1 MAARYLPT
9 ELSDNSGNIVYP
21 HSEADIIW
29 MQDGRDVEEVLKR
42 LDELLNGIT
51 GISSVRNLD
60 DATKLATAKA
70 VNSLSALIDALNNN
84 LGGYSF
90 GTTAEGQPG
99 YRKPG
104 ADTVTPF
111 RQFPSFLSKH
121 IDHNRYTKYTNS
133 ASKDQLLI
141 GVATYYYFDG
151 NQNISYKTQGT
162 VNVIHSLKSES
173 YNFTMFCIL
182 AVLSSK
188 SSIEIYTHD
197 TTGNQGDS
205 HSKVGYMVF
214 DF

>member
-1 MAARYLPT
+1 MKLITANKLNRFWKKGVKPIVDSVALRF
-9 ELSDNSGNIVYP
+9 EIAKIINNSDTIKALTQAGYVPDALVIKQLI
-21 HSEADIIW
+21 SEF
-29 MQDGRDVEEVLKR
+29 G
-42 LDELLNGIT
+42 
-51 GISSVRNLD
+51 
-60 DATKLATAKA
+60 
-70 VNSLSALIDALNNN
+70 ALNNN